1 MDAGHRMN
9 EGYKAW
15 GAMKSFLTNRG
26 LGINVKCQYEGVIV
40 PAALCG
46 AEA

>member
-1 MDAGHRMN
+1 MRGIKRG
-9 EGYKAW
+9 ERYKAW

-26 LGINVKCQYEGVIV
+26 LGINVKCLYEGVIV